1 MGGSARSRHLSV
13 GATLLNGGP
22 TPSSA
27 TADRTTTSGH
37 APAPPASRPPPP
49 QPDRLAAD
57 DVTRQR
63 PQAEHRV
70 TIRLVGEALDLL
82 DALSALEGRP
92 AHQLVDDWV
101 RAELARAASRPE
113 VGRFLR
119 QRRRDRRQGPQLR
132 AVD

>member
-1 MGGSARSRHLSV
+1 M
-13 GATLLNGGP
+13 
-22 TPSSA
+22 
-27 TADRTTTSGH
+27 
-37 APAPPASRPPPP
+37 
-49 QPDRLAAD
+49 
-57 DVTRQR
+57 TRQR

-119 QRRRDRRQGPQLR
+119 RRRRDRRQGPQLR